1 MTCVTYV
8 ADGTLIVAG
17 SDDGTLR
24 VWKAS
29 DGALQ
34 REWKGHSKAVRNVV
48 ATTKGRDFVSAA
60 EDGCVQ
66 MSEADTARRLIRYA
80 TE

>member
-1 MTCVTYV
+1 MTCVTYL
-8 ADGTLIVAG
+8 ADGTLIVTG

-29 DGALQ
+29 EGTLQ
-34 REWKGHSKAVRNVV
+34 REWKGHSKAVRSVV
-48 ATTKGRDFVSAA
+48 AATTGRSFVSAG

-66 MSEADTARRLIRYA
+66 MSEATTGRCVIRYA
-80 TE
+80 AE